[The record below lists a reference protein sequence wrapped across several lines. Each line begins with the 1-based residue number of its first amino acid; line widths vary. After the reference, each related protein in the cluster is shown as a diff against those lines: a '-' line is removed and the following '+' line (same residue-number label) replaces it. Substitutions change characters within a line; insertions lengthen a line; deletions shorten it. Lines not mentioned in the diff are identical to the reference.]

1 MPISG
6 CHDLPLA
13 TFNLP
18 SRVFRHGCRRAECPE
33 RRRGGCT
40 RSREHVKESPKPKKS
55 NSIAGTP
62 RSDGLA
68 LDALKQF
75 QRPAFCFPKLT
86 LGMRPALRF
95 AFPLPNRPRNKHR
108 PQGGLAFPSKLQGNS
123 FTRSR
128 AVGDAIGDIGA
139 SGEPSPA
146 NPPPLIRRRGFFAS
160 ALLRYNS
167 AMLVAGN
174 WKMHGSAEF
183 VRKWLD
189 EWEAARDGVSN
200 AVEVA
205 VFPPF
210 PFLGALA
217 DGEKRGFALGGQDC
231 SAESVGARTGEVSAG
246 MLAECGCR
254 FALAGHS
261 ERRRFWG
268 EDGAICGAKMRA
280 AAAAGL
286 TPILCVGETAAE
298 RQGGKTE
305 KVVRAQ
311 LDAAMREFR
320 RESADGAGGAG
331 GAGVGWVGDWLW
343 VMSRFGRLAAGKF
356 RPDGKFRRRT
366 GRFGIFWGNWSLK
379 RGNVI

>member
-1 MPISG
+1 M
-6 CHDLPLA
+6 
-13 TFNLP
+13 T
-18 SRVFRHGCRRAECPE
+18 
-33 RRRGGCT
+33 
-40 RSREHVKESPKPKKS
+40 
-55 NSIAGTP
+55 
-62 RSDGLA
+62 
-68 LDALKQF
+68 
-75 QRPAFCFPKLT
+75 
-86 LGMRPALRF
+86 
-95 AFPLPNRPRNKHR
+95 
-108 PQGGLAFPSKLQGNS
+108 
-123 FTRSR
+123 
-128 AVGDAIGDIGA
+128 
-139 SGEPSPA
+139 
-146 NPPPLIRRRGFFAS
+146 
-160 ALLRYNS
+160 
-167 AMLVAGN
+167 LVAAN
-174 WKMHGSAEF
+174 WKMNGSAEF

-231 SAESVGARTGEVSAG
+231 SAESGGARTGEVSAG

-286 TPILCVGETAAE
+286 TPILCVGETVAE

-311 LDAAMREFR
+311 LDAAMREFQ
-320 RESADGAGGAG
+320 RERADGVGRVGGVGGRLVVGYEPVWAIGSGEIPSGREISEAHRAIRDFLGELEFEAGECDIIQVIYGGSVGASNAAEIFAAEGVDGALVGGASLR
-331 GAGVGWVGDWLW
+331 AEDFA
-343 VMSRFGRLAAGKF
+343 RICRAAGMKNQTEN
-356 RPDGKFRRRT
+356 KKT
-366 GRFGIFWGNWSLK
+366 EKK
-379 RGNVI
+379 R